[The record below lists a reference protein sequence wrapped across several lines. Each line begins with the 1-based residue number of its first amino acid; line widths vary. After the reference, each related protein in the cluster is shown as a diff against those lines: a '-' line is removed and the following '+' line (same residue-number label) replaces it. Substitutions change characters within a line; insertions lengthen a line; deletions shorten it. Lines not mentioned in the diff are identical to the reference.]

1 MDIELCSVGIAARI
15 PLLLLIGGK
24 LDDGSL
30 SNLFFS
36 DSHFLLHVLISYRSR
51 ETIRLNVMFSIS
63 RNFYKVI
70 LLAHLS

>member
-1 MDIELCSVGIAARI
+1 MDIELCGVGIAARI

-30 SNLFFS
+30 SNLLFS

-51 ETIRLNVMFSIS
+51 ETIHFETLCSPFLVTFL
-63 RNFYKVI
+63 K
-70 LLAHLS
+70 